1 MSSDTLMRGGRARL
15 ARRPYNEPVRA
26 NAVRDDLALLRTM
39 ILWATRE
46 RKPMHVALVGEPL
59 RGVKLPREENP
70 MRPVATYD
78 RFVKVRAAMQE
89 LATQEPSRTRWV
101 RMELALVLAEATGAR
116 IGAIR
121 GLRWSDV
128 AFDPA
133 SICFR
138 AKFDKRGR
146 ERVVPIPSRWRR
158 NCGASGCGS
167 ARWQM
172 IGSSLCQE

>member
-1 MSSDTLMRGGRARL
+1 
-15 ARRPYNEPVRA
+15 
-26 NAVRDDLALLRTM
+26 M
-39 ILWATRE
+39 ILWATRD
-46 RKPMHVALVGEPL
+46 RKPDGAWLLSENPL

-89 LATQEPSRTRWV
+89 LATQEPSRTRRV

-121 GLRWSDV
+121 GLRWADGAV
-128 AFDPA
+128 DPA

-138 AKFDKRGR
+138 AKCDKRGR
-146 ERVVPIPSRWRR
+146 ESGVRIP
-158 NCGASGCGS
+158 
-167 ARWQM
+167 
-172 IGSSLCQE
+172 E